1 MADEKPAP
9 RGDLGALLRGAGDVA
24 RLPADLPLSDED
36 NGQCT
41 EAAGQS
47 RDKRVRD
54 PQRDEAK
61 RESHDEP

>member
-36 NGQCT
+36 NGQCA
-41 EAAGQS
+41 E
-47 RDKRVRD
+47 RRW
-54 PQRDEAK
+54 P
-61 RESHDEP
+61 EPRQERA